1 MTITQFFDQVN
12 GAFRGTDDD
21 APTTG
26 VDFNLWLA
34 TANRKQNEW
43 ATDEKN
49 VWKSLFRYEK
59 PLEPGTVAT
68 NGTTTLTGTNTFF
81 TDYNVGDTIL
91 VSGETVRT
99 IASITSDT
107 SLDVTIAFST
117 TASTLT
123 YYHATIIQSGIQSYS
138 LPRTFS
144 HPSDRAIVS
153 TLNSGILYYK
163 IGKPQE
169 RERYENE
176 VYISSALPQEATFY
190 STIDTTHNDNLLGGT
205 LKVPGY
211 YIPAD
216 FTTATD
222 TVTIDDPYWLVY
234 AVASELA
241 FNDITYS
248 DKAPDLNNKA
258 NSLYSKMITN
268 NRRGTNNN
276 PRQARTN
283 VNRILDPAGESD
295 FGSDGG
301 YY

>member
-1 MTITQFFDQVN
+1 MNITTFFDQVN

-34 TANRKQNEW
+34 TTNRKQDEW
-43 ATDEKN
+43 ATDAKN
-49 VWKSLFRYEK
+49 VWKSLFKYEK

-68 NGTTTLTGTNTFF
+68 NGSTTLTGTDTYF

-99 IASITSDT
+99 IDTIVSDT
-107 SLDVTIAFST
+107 SLTVTVAFST

-123 YYHATIIQSGIQSYS
+123 YSHATIIQSGIQSYS
-138 LPRTFS
+138 LPRRFS
-144 HPSDRAIVS
+144 HPSDRALVS
-153 TLNSGILYYK
+153 TTNNGILYYK
-163 IGKPQE
+163 IGEPQE

-176 VYISSALPQEATFY
+176 VYISSNLPQTITFQ
-190 STIDTTHNDNLLGGT
+190 STIDTTHNDNLIGGT
-205 LKVPGY
+205 LKVPGF

-216 FTTATD
+216 YTSATD
-222 TVTIDDPYWLVY
+222 TVVIDDPYWLVY

-258 NSLYSKMITN
+258 NSLYSGMISN

-295 FGSDGG
+295 FGSDWA
-301 YY
+301 Y